1 MKYSL
6 LKQLLIQVTH
16 DIQEF
21 IPNEYFCPLSLL
33 KEIPFKKSFNM
44 AIALGL
50 GPDTYTDRI
59 FASRASEIGRLILR
73 RNELVNARQYA
84 ACMLLVPLGKYVINE
99 STKINNIGKLEI
111 ELEPSLKQFTN
122 RLSVEYQIPG
132 LISNFR
138 DLLIRY
144 LDHLS
149 EQEKK
154 LFKDLLADE
163 PEQIKKQID
172 ISILATKPTYIKKNK
187 SRRNILD
194 PAIDEAINKAG
205 NTMLPDVYLQ
215 LKEMALNGKPPFTG
229 VFNNDAI
236 YYTND
241 NNELAELSKEALRQ
255 RLRRR

>member
-122 RLSVEYQIPG
+122 RLRTLHGQSQ
-132 LISNFR
+132 F
-138 DLLIRY
+138 
-144 LDHLS
+144 
-149 EQEKK
+149 Q
-154 LFKDLLADE
+154 
-163 PEQIKKQID
+163 
-172 ISILATKPTYIKKNK
+172 
-187 SRRNILD
+187 
-194 PAIDEAINKAG
+194 
-205 NTMLPDVYLQ
+205 M
-215 LKEMALNGKPPFTG
+215 
-229 VFNNDAI
+229 
-236 YYTND
+236 
-241 NNELAELSKEALRQ
+241 
-255 RLRRR
+255 RLMI